1 MIYWGES
8 SKNRPPPPPPTPLRR
23 EASGDTNLSK
33 IREWNFHFEF
43 RSYSK
48 PFDTNRIVFF
58 VLETSQRYKLESV
71 IK

>member
-1 MIYWGES
+1 MIYWCES
-8 SKNRPPPPPPTPLRR
+8 WKNHHTPLPPLRK

-58 VLETSQRYKLESV
+58 VLEISQQYKLELV